1 MKSKL
6 LEGNIEIDK
15 LLKSLYSIIVT
26 LRKNTI
32 LDQDIVKDIQ
42 DFYDIEIGDY
52 LKDYYLLGKEVE
64 PEYEEYISDMILKF
78 IVYLRG
84 L

>member
-15 LLKSLYSIIVT
+15 LLKSLDSIIVT